1 MAPDLHLCPCCAS
14 HLRVPDRL
22 HVMRCDHC
30 DAELVF
36 IREGG
41 VRGLAL
47 LPALETPVPYS
58 DPRRRPHNIDGHD
71 LLESRRAVVLQA
83 AERKRRFWSA
93 LFFGSVAL
101 LGTTVLAG
109 LGGADTL
116 LHGSQKQ
123 LETAVLAFVGAVFT
137 LPLLAYVTLYF
148 HGRAKLVAESVRR
161 WTR

>member
-1 MAPDLHLCPCCAS
+1 MAADLHLCPCCAS
-14 HLRVPDRL
+14 HLRVPEQL
-22 HVMRCDHC
+22 HVMRCDNC
-30 DAELVF
+30 GAELVF
-36 IREGG
+36 LHQGG

-58 DPRRRPHNIDGHD
+58 DPRRRVHNIDGHA

-93 LFFGSVAL
+93 MFFACMAL
-101 LGTTVLAG
+101 LGLTVFTG

-116 LHGSQKQ
+116 LHGSKER
-123 LETAVLAFVGAVFT
+123 LETSVLLFMGAVVT
-137 LPLLAYVTLYF
+137 LPVLAYVALYF

-161 WTR
+161 WR